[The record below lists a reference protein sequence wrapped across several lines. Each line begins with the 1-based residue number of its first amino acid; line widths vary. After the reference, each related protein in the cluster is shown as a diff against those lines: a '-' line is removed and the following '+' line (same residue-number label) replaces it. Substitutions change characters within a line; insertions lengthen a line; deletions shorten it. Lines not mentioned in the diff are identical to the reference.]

1 MALGFI
7 GAVAGAATQAGQS
20 AVPSAG
26 PAVPPPAITAPFRA
40 HTIATGIRGGYQVVA
55 ADINHDGKVDLI
67 GLGSGA
73 DSLMWYENPSWTPHI
88 LVSAAHMINAAAADL
103 DNDGI
108 PEIALLYGFNSNPA
122 RSTGN
127 IAILH
132 SNGDPRGPWTLKE
145 IDRMPAAHRVRFAD
159 ITGKGRKVLV
169 VAPVLNAA
177 AKGFADPDH
186 LPTPLLMYRPGD
198 WKRGLIPQDNKGV
211 VHGLLAFDWFG
222 DGRQDILTAG
232 YSGVYVQSF
241 GKDGQWKHLEIA
253 AGNPAEWP
261 NGGAG
266 EIAVG
271 KMKGKQFFVTIEP
284 FHGHMVVVYTQDARG
299 HYQRNVIDDSL
310 VNGHTLT
317 LVDVDGDGIPE
328 IVASGSGTRAGLFFY
343 RASDATGQKWRRMLM
358 DNDMSAQSCVTADLK
373 GDRRNNDVICIDTRG
388 SNSLKW
394 YEYQGK

>member
-1 MALGFI
+1 
-7 GAVAGAATQAGQS
+7 
-20 AVPSAG
+20 
-26 PAVPPPAITAPFRA
+26 
-40 HTIATGIRGGYQVVA
+40 
-55 ADINHDGKVDLI
+55 
-67 GLGSGA
+67 
-73 DSLMWYENPSWTPHI
+73 
-88 LVSAAHMINAAAADL
+88 MINAAAADL

-108 PEIALLYGFNSNPA
+108 PEIALAYGFNSNPA
-122 RSTGN
+122 KSTGN

-132 SNGDPRGPWTLKE
+132 SNGDPKGPWTLKE

-159 ITGKGRKVLV
+159 ITGKGHKVLV
-169 VAPVLNAA
+169 VAPVLNAE
-177 AKGFADPDH
+177 AKGFPDPDH
-186 LPTPLLMYRPGD
+186 LSTPLLMYRPGD
-198 WKRGLIPQDNKGV
+198 WKRELIPQENKGV

-232 YSGVYVQSF
+232 YSGVFVHSL

-284 FHGHMVVVYTQDARG
+284 FHGNMVVVYTQDAGG

-310 VNGHTLT
+310 VNGHTLA

-343 RASDATGQKWRRMLM
+343 RASDHTGHKWQRMLM
-358 DNDMSAQSCVTADLK
+358 DNDMSAQSCVTTDLK
-373 GDRRNNDVICIDTRG
+373 GDGRNNDVVCIDTRG

-394 YEYQGK
+394 YQYRGK